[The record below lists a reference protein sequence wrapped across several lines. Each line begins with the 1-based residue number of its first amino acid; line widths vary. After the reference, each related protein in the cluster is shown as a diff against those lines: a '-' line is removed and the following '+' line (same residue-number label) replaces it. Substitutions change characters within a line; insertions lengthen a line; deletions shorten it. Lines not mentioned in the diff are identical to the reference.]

1 MRDKFPIG
9 VSEGERVF
17 AGVGGSVGGFC
28 VESFTLSEMGYKLL
42 NGSDKFTIY
51 GIDGYLEKEEGL
63 PTRSELFLLIFLAPE
78 WILPLVHRIRCTI
91 FFAHRILCTGRIG
104 VKLFVCA
111 SFLRNPKPITQEQD
125 RVLHLICQ
133 KIMKILD

>member
-63 PTRSELFLLIFLAPE
+63 PTRSE
-78 WILPLVHRIRCTI
+78 
-91 FFAHRILCTGRIG
+91 FFSLDTTLQSS
-104 VKLFVCA
+104 VK
-111 SFLRNPKPITQEQD
+111 SFTNLSLNTYID
-125 RVLHLICQ
+125 CLHLVLETRIDTSHDVR
-133 KIMKILD
+133 KIQVGKET